1 MIYLS
6 LYGTGRAERS
16 DAGARL
22 LELNYLAVIARSYL
36 SRAPP
41 RALAEASV
49 QGSRRGSF
57 FSAMGSQDTNCG
69 IHLFICQLAS
79 LIIGTIQYTHV
90 FLGAELAPAATFAH
104 FHHSLI

>member
-1 MIYLS
+1 MIYPS
-6 LYGTGRAERS
+6 LYGTGRAERP

-22 LELNYLAVIARSYL
+22 LEWTYSAVIARSCL
-36 SRAPP
+36 PRAPP

-69 IHLFICQLAS
+69 IHLFICQLA

-104 FHHSLI
+104 FTIP